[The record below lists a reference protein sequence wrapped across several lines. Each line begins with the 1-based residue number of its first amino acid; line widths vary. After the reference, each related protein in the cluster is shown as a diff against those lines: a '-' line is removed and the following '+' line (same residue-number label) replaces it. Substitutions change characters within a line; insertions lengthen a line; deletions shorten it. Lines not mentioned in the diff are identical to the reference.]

1 MKKCN
6 IRDILKDK
14 EKTEAKKANQ
24 AYHLNL
30 FTNTFK
36 PIETK
41 KKSNKYRRRKIT

>member
-1 MKKCN
+1 MKRCN
-6 IRDILKDK
+6 IRDILEDK
-14 EKTEAKKANQ
+14 EKTEIKKNNQ

-41 KKSNKYRRRKIT
+41 KKSNKYKRRKNT